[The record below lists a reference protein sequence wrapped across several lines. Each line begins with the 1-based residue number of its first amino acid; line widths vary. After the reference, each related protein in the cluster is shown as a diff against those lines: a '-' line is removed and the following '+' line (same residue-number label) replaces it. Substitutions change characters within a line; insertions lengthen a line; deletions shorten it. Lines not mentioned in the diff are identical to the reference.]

1 MLLSRQLIRKQ
12 YFFKVNFNEKHVYRY
27 ATFIYKQLR
36 NYIQYIYTLFI
47 LLDDFVH
54 ALLKS
59 VCSCQFKKIEK
70 KNLFEFLDKKRSV

>member
-1 MLLSRQLIRKQ
+1 MK
-12 YFFKVNFNEKHVYRY
+12 NM
-27 ATFIYKQLR
+27 FIDMQHLYTMYKQLR

-70 KNLFEFLDKKRSV
+70 KKNLFEFLNKKRSV